1 MKALNLLIEEK
12 EECIDN
18 LKELIED
25 ACQTDDLEVQQESLE
40 TEMELLTE
48 KLNNLIRENTRVVQ
62 DQEEYQK
69 KEDTLRALYAKKNEK
84 LDELNDMIQD
94 RKDKRGILANFIMNL
109 KDLDGEQTEFRK
121 ELWGG
126 LLDEIVAE
134 KDKSCRV
141 IFRGGIEVTI

>member
-48 KLNNLIRENTRVVQ
+48 KINNLIRENARVVQ
-62 DQEEYQK
+62 DQEEYRK
-69 KEDTLRALYAKKNEK
+69 NESTLKGLYAEKKEK
-84 LDELNDMIQD
+84 LDELNDKIQD

-109 KDLDGEQTEFRK
+109 QDLDGEQTEFRE

-126 LLDEIVAE
+126 LLEEIEAE
-134 KDKSCRV
+134 TDKSCKV
-141 IFRGGIEVTI
+141 IFHGGITVTI

>member
-109 KDLDGEQTEFRK
+109 QDLDGEQTEFRE

>member
-25 ACQTDDLEVQQESLE
+25 ACQTDDQEVQQESLE

-109 KDLDGEQTEFRK
+109 QDLDGEQTEFRE

-134 KDKSCRV
+134 KDKSCQV

>member
-109 KDLDGEQTEFRK
+109 QDLDGEQTEFRE

-126 LLDEIVAE
+126 LLDEIVAK

-141 IFRGGIEVTI
+141 IFRGGIGVTI